1 MVAQDDFSSG
11 RDFQA
16 DQMGADGDAAL
27 RRGADGRL
35 LAPHI
40 RPPRATRGRPQNGTF
55 LDLRIRPSLLRSHL
69 KLAMDFELIVMQAE
83 GCDMRIRIKQLR
95 DRLAGKVSR

>member
-1 MVAQDDFSSG
+1 MVAQDDFSLG

-27 RRGADGRL
+27 MRGADGRL

-40 RPPRATRGRPQNGTF
+40 RPPRATSGCSQNGTF
-55 LDLRIRPSLLRSHL
+55 LGLRIRPSLVRGHL
-69 KLAMDFELIVMQAE
+69 KLAMDFELIVMQPE
-83 GCDMRIRIKQLR
+83 GCDVRIRIEQMR
-95 DRLAGKVSR
+95 DRLAGEVSR